1 MPISTIPMFKDLFK
15 KTDLKKKII
24 LKAQNSI
31 FHEKFSKI
39 MEALNLVCMY
49 CILYIFRKTLF
60 NPMFLLLFPEDE
72 NDVSFRLPRLIRRDI
87 VA

>member
-1 MPISTIPMFKDLFK
+1 MPIGTIHMFKDSFK

-24 LKAQNSI
+24 LKAQISI

-39 MEALNLVCMY
+39 MEALNLVC
-49 CILYIFRKTLF
+49 ILYIFRKTPF